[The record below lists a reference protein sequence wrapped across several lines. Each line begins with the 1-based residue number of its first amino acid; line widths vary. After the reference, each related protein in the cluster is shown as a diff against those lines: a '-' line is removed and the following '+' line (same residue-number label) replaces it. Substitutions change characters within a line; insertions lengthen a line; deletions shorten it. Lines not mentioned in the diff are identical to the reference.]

1 MDTSTK
7 IRAFSCRQPPDE
19 RLALLLALDEAGRRR
34 DDALKAFDR
43 ISDPALITSAV
54 HRLEAAAAEYGALLR
69 EAKQL
74 GIRRT
79 FAEAEAMKKERSAP
93 GKDL

>member
-1 MDTSTK
+1 MDTTAK
-7 IRAFSCRQPPDE
+7 IRPFSRRPPPDE
-19 RLALLLALDEAGRRR
+19 RLSLLLALDEAGQRR

-79 FAEAEAMKKERSAP
+79 FAEAEAMKKEHPDP
-93 GKDL
+93 GKVL